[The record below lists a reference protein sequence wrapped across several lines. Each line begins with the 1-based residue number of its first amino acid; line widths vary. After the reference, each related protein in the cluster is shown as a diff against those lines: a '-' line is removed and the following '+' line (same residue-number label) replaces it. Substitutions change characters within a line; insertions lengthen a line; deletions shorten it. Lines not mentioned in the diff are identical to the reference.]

1 MTKPRSDAK
10 LLNLPEEQQAQLAE
24 WLLGG
29 TPYHEARA
37 LVKKEFGIETSLGAL
52 SHFFQTVCTAHLIR
66 RRQQAVGV
74 ADEIAREAQS
84 NPGRFD
90 AATVDALRQK
100 ALELAI
106 APMAAPRDVKAL
118 FTLLQKHRDQEL
130 KAETL
135 KLDRE
140 KFEFNAAEQALAA
153 LSDLQQ
159 IARNP
164 SLDERAKIT
173 AIRQRLFGQLPE
185 EKAANQ

>member
-1 MTKPRSDAK
+1 MRKPRSDSK
-10 LLNLPEEQQAQLAE
+10 LLNLPEEQQAQLVE

-29 TPYHEARA
+29 IALHHARD
-37 LVKKEFGIETSLGAL
+37 LVSKEFGVSVSLSAL
-52 SHFFQTVCTAHLIR
+52 SQFYQAAVAPHLLR
-66 RRQQAVGV
+66 RRDRAVATANEV
-74 ADEIAREAQS
+74 AEAAQS
-84 NPGRFD
+84 TPGRFD
-90 AATVDALRQK
+90 AATIDALKQR
-100 ALELAI
+100 AFEMAI
-106 APMAAPRDVKAL
+106 APMTKPADVKA
-118 FTLLQKHRDQEL
+118 FFMLLQKNRDQEL

-164 SLDERAKIT
+164 SMDERAKIT

-185 EKAANQ
+185 EKPVTS